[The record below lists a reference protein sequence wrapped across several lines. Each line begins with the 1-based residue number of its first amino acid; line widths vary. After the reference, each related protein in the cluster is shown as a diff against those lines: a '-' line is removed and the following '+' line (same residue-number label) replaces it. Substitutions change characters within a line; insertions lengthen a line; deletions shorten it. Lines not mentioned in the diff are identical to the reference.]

1 MVQKFS
7 PSALHHGSVHGC
19 FSARADLFIQKAPTN
34 KVKMRLQTKVS
45 YRSTGTQFSQSS
57 LGGRTATKRPKA
69 GRAVNERL
77 GTVSHGNRKDYFS
90 NLCPF
95 LAIPS
100 PLELL
105 YLCSLYANRPA
116 KMCSVRQLCGYLP
129 DGGDFHRFAEEPGLC
144 QWGRMRRM
152 LYLFPRHEHG
162 EAQSH
167 SGARHPPAVE
177 SLSSEV

>member
-69 GRAVNERL
+69 GRAVNE
-77 GTVSHGNRKDYFS
+77 GWEQYSTEIAKTTFEFVSFS
-90 NLCPF
+90 GHSISIRV
-95 LAIPS
+95 AI
-100 PLELL
+100 L
-105 YLCSLYANRPA
+105 
-116 KMCSVRQLCGYLP
+116 V
-129 DGGDFHRFAEEPGLC
+129 
-144 QWGRMRRM
+144 
-152 LYLFPRHEHG
+152 
-162 EAQSH
+162 
-167 SGARHPPAVE
+167 
-177 SLSSEV
+177 